1 MPIVE
6 NENQT
11 DAYYVCDFC
20 EQKIE
25 DPEENSQK
33 QAVWIAA
40 ISLAFLVFF
49 EALSLL
55 IRIYFKI

>member
-20 EQKIE
+20 EQKIA

-40 ISLAFLVFF
+40 ISLAFLVCF

-55 IRIYFKI
+55 LRIYFKI